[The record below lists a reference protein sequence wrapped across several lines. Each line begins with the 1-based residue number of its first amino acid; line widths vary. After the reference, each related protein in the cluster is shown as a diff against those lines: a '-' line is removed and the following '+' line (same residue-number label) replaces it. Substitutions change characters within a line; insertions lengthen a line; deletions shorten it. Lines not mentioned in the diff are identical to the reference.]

1 MSSETSGERSV
12 AILIYSG
19 FTALDVIGPYDVLA
33 TLPDTKVHLVAE
45 TTDLVTSDTGILT
58 IKPTATLADI
68 PTPDVFLVPGGSGP
82 GAMAVLEN
90 KQVLDWIK
98 TAHET
103 STWTTSV
110 CTGSL
115 ILGAAGLLEG
125 LTATTYWASQ
135 RFLDRFGA
143 TFVAE
148 RYVQEGKIVT
158 AAGVSA
164 GIDMTIFLASQLAN
178 KKVAQAIE
186 LALEYDPAPPFG
198 TGAAPKATEEMIDLA
213 LQLIQDRTAS

>member
-1 MSSETSGERSV
+1 MTSETSRERVV
-12 AILIYSG
+12 AILIYPG
-19 FTALDVIGPYDVLA
+19 FTALDMIGPYDVLA

-45 TTDLVTSDTGILT
+45 TSDLVMTDTGILGVQ
-58 IKPTATLADI
+58 PTATMADI
-68 PTPDVFLVPGGSGP
+68 STPDVFLVPGGP
-82 GAMAVLEN
+82 GTMAVLEN
-90 KQVLDWIK
+90 KQVLEWIK
-98 TAHET
+98 TVHET

-125 LTATTYWASQ
+125 LIATTYWASQ
-135 RFLDRFGA
+135 QFSDRFGA

-164 GIDMTIFLASQLAN
+164 GVNMVIFLASQLADDEI
-178 KKVAQAIE
+178 AQVIE
-186 LALEYDPAPPFG
+186 LALEYDPTPPFG
-198 TGAAPKATEEMIDLA
+198 TGSISKATEKIANLA
-213 LQLIQDRTAS
+213 LKLIRDRTAA

>member
-1 MSSETSGERSV
+1 MSLETSGERVV

-58 IKPTATLADI
+58 IRPTATLADI

-90 KQVLDWIK
+90 KQVLEWIK

-103 STWTTSV
+103 SNWTTSV

-135 RFLDRFGA
+135 QFLDRFGA
-143 TFVAE
+143 KFVPE

-164 GIDMTIFLASQLAN
+164 GIDMTIFLASQLASDEI
-178 KKVAQAIE
+178 AQAIE

-198 TGAAPKATEEMIDLA
+198 TGSALKATKEMADLA
-213 LQLIQDRTAS
+213 LQLVRDRTAS